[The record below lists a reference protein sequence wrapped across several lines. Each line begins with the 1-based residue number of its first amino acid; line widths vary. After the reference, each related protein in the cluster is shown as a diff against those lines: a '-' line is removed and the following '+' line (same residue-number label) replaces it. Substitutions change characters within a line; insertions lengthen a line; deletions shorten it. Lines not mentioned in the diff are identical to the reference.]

1 LKDRETLWNELEWEE
16 SNKRAQLAHSFDI
29 SFMNEFSMEENI
41 ALGRRFV
48 EEQLVSRGMIADLA
62 IHNPKRTGDKE
73 PNPHMHIMVPI
84 RPLKEDGTWDVKQ
97 KKIPILKEDGTPVL
111 NKNGKPKMK
120 AVPVND
126 WSSRETLMELRKAW
140 ADMCNELYKEK
151 GLSQRV
157 DWRSYE
163 KLGVDMI
170 PTVHEGP
177 TVRAMETKGIETT
190 LGSLNRLIRR
200 LNQMLQS
207 AKELF
212 ERALLRE
219 AQLQEKMLDARK
231 PTIAEYLMEYCDYR
245 NAVADTFAYGI
256 QKAKTT
262 NLKAFTAMISF
273 RQQEHIDTPE
283 ELTKRISDL
292 EDMIR
297 EKKELMEEKS
307 AELSLAREGV
317 RAWDEYQKMR
327 PIYNN
332 LNQKKIFRE
341 KYREEHKSELSR
353 YYRARRVLQENQN
366 SDGKVDVK
374 AWEREKNRLPEEL
387 AALKKDKNTL
397 LQELKS
403 FQSVQRSI
411 EFILNQN
418 ESANIQNEEIPEK
431 EQKKINQRDA
441 AKPKKKRSR
450 GMEL

>member
-1 LKDRETLWNELEWEE
+1 
-16 SNKRAQLAHSFDI
+16 
-29 SFMNEFSMEENI
+29 
-41 ALGRRFV
+41 
-48 EEQLVSRGMIADLA
+48 
-62 IHNPKRTGDKE
+62 
-73 PNPHMHIMVPI
+73 
-84 RPLKEDGTWDVKQ
+84 
-97 KKIPILKEDGTPVL
+97 
-111 NKNGKPKMK
+111 
-120 AVPVND
+120 
-126 WSSRETLMELRKAW
+126 
-140 ADMCNELYKEK
+140 
-151 GLSQRV
+151 
-157 DWRSYE
+157 
-163 KLGVDMI
+163 
-170 PTVHEGP
+170 
-177 TVRAMETKGIETT
+177 
-190 LGSLNRLIRR
+190 
-200 LNQMLQS
+200 
-207 AKELF
+207 
-212 ERALLRE
+212 
-219 AQLQEKMLDARK
+219 
-231 PTIAEYLMEYCDYR
+231 MEYCDYR
-245 NAVADTFAYGI
+245 NAVADTFACGT

-273 RQQEHIDTPE
+273 LQQEHIDTPE

-418 ESANIQNEEIPEK
+418 ESANIQNEEISEK